1 MYLMFLNFFAIL
13 SNKKVIQ
20 NECYNCI
27 FFHKVYNQ
35 DVCKKFVELDN
46 FTGKIIYQSVED
58 CRGDELKCG
67 KDGKYFI
74 DEKEV
79 IEEEIE

>member
-1 MYLMFLNFFAIL
+1 MNFIFLNFFAIL

-20 NECYNCI
+20 NNECRNCI
-27 FFHKVYNQ
+27 FFYKK
-35 DVCKKFVELDN
+35 DLCKKFVELDN
-46 FTGKIIYQSVED
+46 FTGKIIYQPVED
-58 CRGDELKCG
+58 CRDDELKCG
-67 KDGKYFI
+67 EKGKYFI